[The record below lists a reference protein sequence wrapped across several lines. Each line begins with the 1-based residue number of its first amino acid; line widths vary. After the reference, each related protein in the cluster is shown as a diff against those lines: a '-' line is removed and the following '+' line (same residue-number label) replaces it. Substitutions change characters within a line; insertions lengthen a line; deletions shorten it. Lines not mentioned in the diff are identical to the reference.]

1 MKESI
6 NLELIEKALKA
17 SKTNLKIVKTIGFFT
32 WRVKDGKTLL
42 TRYDKLN
49 TIESPHYVEQSRKDI
64 FLINEPDEN
73 HEFYAIHACF
83 VGTYR
88 YKFNIVESGEL
99 AFLGQQLLTI
109 R

>member
-42 TRYDKLN
+42 KAEV
-49 TIESPHYVEQSRKDI
+49 I
-64 FLINEPDEN
+64 
-73 HEFYAIHACF
+73 
-83 VGTYR
+83 
-88 YKFNIVESGEL
+88 
-99 AFLGQQLLTI
+99 
-109 R
+109 

>member
-42 TRYDKLN
+42 TRYDTRN

-88 YKFNIVESGEL
+88 YKFKLMDTGKVQ
-99 AFLGQQLLTI
+99 FLEQKLLSM